1 MDNAQKAKQFKQ
13 MDTQY
18 LTNNS
23 ASGIRLRR
31 SKKFKSGDFALGAS
45 GLNRKNRAPF
55 KIRNVN
61 L

>member
-1 MDNAQKAKQFKQ
+1 

-18 LTNNS
+18 LTNNN

-31 SKKFKSGDFALGAS
+31 SKRFKSGDFALGAS
-45 GLNRKNRAPF
+45 GLNRKNRAPL
-55 KIRNVN
+55 KISNVN